1 MNCIEAKKTRE
12 LFRKY
17 GLDVHSFEVRSFL
30 SPNYLFPQ
38 EEKFKEVRVHLGAI
52 CDKDWLR
59 DQYDVI
65 TVEEYKNRFSHEHL
79 KDFKKDLKKA
89 EEKNIREI
97 SESLTFSVFI
107 KKEDFNH
114 LSIKKEE
121 DILFVYESAFY
132 YMQFLNYVPKV
143 YEAIYDDDVFPS
155 DIESFVEILNCQ
167 GIEVTNDNLEVIPKV
182 SYRLYKD
189 SKFFYEL
196 SEFLG
201 DRVKEKFINEFLD
214 LINNPEY

>member
-52 CDKDWLR
+52 CDEDWLR
-59 DQYDVI
+59 DQYEVI

-132 YMQFLNYVPKV
+132 YMQFLKYVPKV